1 MKEEYTEFFQGNQQ
15 EIENEKQKK
24 RELMSYFPKTLG
36 TIDETKYVLWDDNKH
51 SLVNPFENKEQE
63 NFKATRLSTSNKENE
78 QVPTTFEN
86 STENCTLLKPEKEK
100 DKTITPKSA
109 FNNTITETTNTPFN
123 THFLHQEPKMNYGNK
138 PYTSD
143 IENDSL
149 GLTKGYL
156 EETPA
161 VKDYIYN
168 WIKLLQTFGIEYK

>member
-1 MKEEYTEFFQGNQQ
+1 MKEEYTEFFHGNQQ

-109 FNNTITETTNTPFN
+109 FNYSLTETTNTPFN
-123 THFLHQEPKMNYGNK
+123 THFLHEEPKMNYGNK